1 MCYQE
6 ALSSYFK
13 SLFRCKHMI
22 QNYLNTSYDHTIDG
36 DMLSKGT
43 SVLLLIIIQRYL
55 RTTYDHNLSRDILP
69 KVTCILLILIN

>member
-13 SLFRCKHMI
+13 SLFRCKHI
-22 QNYLNTSYDHTIDG
+22 TQNYLHTYHNLG
-36 DMLSKGT
+36 GNMLSKGT

-55 RTTYDHNLSRDILP
+55 RTTYDHNLGRDI
-69 KVTCILLILIN
+69 KK